1 MRTTIIIPAHNEE
14 ALVADTVRAALTIPG
29 VEQLIVVDD
38 GSDDET
44 AAVAS
49 SAGADIVRM
58 EHNTG
63 KGAALDAGLELAADY
78 DVLVLIDA
86 DLGETA
92 VQAGKLVAPVSA
104 GVADMVIATFPPPR
118 KPGGFGLVKGLART
132 GIRLLGSGFQVKA
145 PLSGQRAL
153 TREAVNQVTP
163 FAFGY
168 GVEVAMTVRALRAN
182 LKIVE
187 VATEMTHSET
197 GRDISGFAHRARQFM
212 HVAGALMKLVFEKRD
227 GR

>member
-1 MRTTIIIPAHNEE
+1 MKATVIIPAHNEE
-14 ALVADTVRAALTIPG
+14 ALIADTVRAALTIPG

-49 SAGADIVRM
+49 AAGADIVRM
-58 EHNTG
+58 EHAG
-63 KGAALDAGLELAADY
+63 KGAALDAGLEVVSDY
-78 DVLVLIDA
+78 DILVLIDA

-104 GVADMVIATFPPPR
+104 GAADMAVATFPPPM

-132 GIRLLGSGFQVKA
+132 GIRLLGGGFRPEA
-145 PLSGQRAL
+145 PLSGQRVL
-153 TREAVNQVTP
+153 TRKAVDHVTP

-197 GRDISGFAHRARQFM
+197 GRDISGFAHRARQFG
-212 HVAGALMKLVFEKRD
+212 HVAGALVKLVFEKR
-227 GR
+227 GRR

>member
-14 ALVADTVRAALTIPG
+14 ALVADTVRAALMIPG

-49 SAGADIVRM
+49 AAGADIVRM
-58 EHNTG
+58 ERNTG
-63 KGAALDAGLELAADY
+63 KGAALDAGLELAAAY

-104 GVADMVIATFPPPR
+104 GVADMAIATFPPPT
-118 KPGGFGLVKGLART
+118 KPGGFGLVKGLARA
-132 GIRLLGSGFQVKA
+132 GIRLLGGGFQVEA
-145 PLSGQRAL
+145 PLSGQRVL
-153 TREAVNQVTP
+153 TKEAVDQVTP

-197 GRDISGFAHRARQFM
+197 GRDISGFTHRARQFG
-212 HVAGALMKLVFEKRD
+212 HVAGALVKLVFEKRD